1 MVFFIRAV
9 VVIAQHDMNN
19 TLQSK
24 KKETKK
30 EQRSPSTKV
39 LLGAVFC
46 LNLLFKQQSVKPRE
60 DASEITHKMF
70 ELLKP
75 FSH

>member
-1 MVFFIRAV
+1 M
-9 VVIAQHDMNN
+9 Q
-19 TLQSK
+19 